1 MAHCAFWSAAAEDCP
16 FARIASFHHSCH
28 PRNRSTRI
36 PAVMN
41 SSPHTPTTVTR
52 PRARRRARFR
62 LLSRGRSGSSSCGAV
77 MGSILLESSYGLGFV
92 GRAAIGA
99 RRCLGQNRRMARSK
113 SVRTEPVKAVSGEAA
128 PNPVW
133 FKPVML
139 GFMLLGLLWI
149 IVFYIS
155 GSVWPIESLGQWN
168 ILVGFGIMLIGFLM
182 TTRWR

>member
-1 MAHCAFWSAAAEDCP
+1 
-16 FARIASFHHSCH
+16 
-28 PRNRSTRI
+28 
-36 PAVMN
+36 
-41 SSPHTPTTVTR
+41 
-52 PRARRRARFR
+52 
-62 LLSRGRSGSSSCGAV
+62 
-77 MGSILLESSYGLGFV
+77 
-92 GRAAIGA
+92 
-99 RRCLGQNRRMARSK
+99 MARSK

-168 ILVGFGIMLIGFLM
+168 IVVGFGIMLIGFLM
-182 TTRWR
+182 TTRWRGSPRRGTLPDPTARSAHSSPQPEVHARPRSPRYTRPPPQALPRPPTPPAPTARIAHPSPQPEVHARPRSPRYTRPPRQALAGPSTTPRGAIQ

>member
-1 MAHCAFWSAAAEDCP
+1 
-16 FARIASFHHSCH
+16 
-28 PRNRSTRI
+28 
-36 PAVMN
+36 
-41 SSPHTPTTVTR
+41 
-52 PRARRRARFR
+52 
-62 LLSRGRSGSSSCGAV
+62 
-77 MGSILLESSYGLGFV
+77 
-92 GRAAIGA
+92 
-99 RRCLGQNRRMARSK
+99 MARSK

-182 TTRWR
+182 TTRWRCSPPPPTLPPPPTPHAHSHPHPPPRPPAPDPRGPPAPHARPPRRPPHPPAGPSNNYTGVILPMWKVLWITSGLAKTQWPDRENEVSQAQHDQHEREPRHQPGL

>member
-1 MAHCAFWSAAAEDCP
+1 
-16 FARIASFHHSCH
+16 
-28 PRNRSTRI
+28 
-36 PAVMN
+36 
-41 SSPHTPTTVTR
+41 
-52 PRARRRARFR
+52 
-62 LLSRGRSGSSSCGAV
+62 
-77 MGSILLESSYGLGFV
+77 
-92 GRAAIGA
+92 
-99 RRCLGQNRRMARSK
+99 MARSK

-182 TTRWR
+182 TPRWR